1 MSEGREAEEA
11 AIQKLRQIGYALLV
25 AGMVADVVSVS
36 LASAR
41 KHAKTR
47 WAKVMGD
54 LLPKENVLTD
64 LALGFLNAEIR

>member
-11 AIQKLRQIGYALLV
+11 AIRKLRQIGYGLLV
-25 AGMVADVVSVS
+25 AGVVADVVSVG
-36 LASAR
+36 LASMR
-41 KHAKTR
+41 KSMKAQ
-47 WAKVMGD
+47 WVDMMGG